1 MSLNGLSLPLPQRLI
16 EQALAEATAEAIRRK
31 AGNKHWRQIARPNQ
45 LPPEGQWRAWLLMA
59 GRGMGKTRVG
69 AEWVIEQVTQHGKR
83 RVALV
88 AETAADARDVMVEG
102 ESGIMA
108 CSRSEFRPL
117 YEPSKR
123 RLTWPNGAIATTYS
137 GDKPDQ
143 LRGPQ
148 HDAAWIDELAK
159 FRYAARTIDNLELGL
174 RLGNSPRMVITTT
187 PRPID
192 VIRRMLVDPLTI
204 VTRGTTY
211 ENIDNLPA
219 DFRTRILQRYE
230 GTRVG
235 RQELYAEIL
244 DDVEGAL
251 WKREWIDVNRMEEI
265 PTALVRV
272 VVAIDPAMTSN
283 EDSAETGIIVSGRG
297 MDGRGYV
304 IDDVSLRG
312 TPDAWAKAAL
322 RAYRT
327 HRADAIV
334 AEVNAGGEMV
344 EHTIRTVEG
353 GATIPFIMV
362 HASRGKATRAEPVSA
377 LYEQGRVS
385 HVGSFPTL
393 EDQMCSWTPGETSP
407 DRMDALVHGL
417 TELGISEYFVLAGLV
432 GQVSPQS
439 QSRFVRGELEGSR
452 WGRGD
457 ESRSWHR

>member
-1 MSLNGLSLPLPQRLI
+1 MSIIDNAKEVATLI
-16 EQALAEATAEAIRRK
+16 KKIGDVDLYRK
-31 AGNKHWRQIARPNQ
+31 IGE
-45 LPPEGQWRAWLLMA
+45 L
-59 GRGMGKTRVG
+59 
-69 AEWVIEQVTQHGKR
+69 
-83 RVALV
+83 
-88 AETAADARDVMVEG
+88 EG
-102 ESGIMA
+102 EI
-108 CSRSEFRPL
+108 
-117 YEPSKR
+117 
-123 RLTWPNGAIATTYS
+123 I
-137 GDKPDQ
+137 D
-143 LRGPQ
+143 
-148 HDAAWIDELAK
+148 DA
-159 FRYAARTIDNLELGL
+159 
-174 RLGNSPRMVITTT
+174 
-187 PRPID
+187 
-192 VIRRMLVDPLTI
+192 
-204 VTRGTTY
+204 
-211 ENIDNLPA
+211 
-219 DFRTRILQRYE
+219 
-230 GTRVG
+230 
-235 RQELYAEIL
+235 
-244 DDVEGAL
+244 EGAL

-457 ESRSWHR
+457 ESRSWHRR